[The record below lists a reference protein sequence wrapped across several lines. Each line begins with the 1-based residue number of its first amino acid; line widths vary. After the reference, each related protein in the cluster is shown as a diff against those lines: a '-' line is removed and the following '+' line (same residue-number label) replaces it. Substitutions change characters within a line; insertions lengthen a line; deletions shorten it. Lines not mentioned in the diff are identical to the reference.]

1 MSRRGDIFQF
11 DLEGKEINRFDLNLG
26 EGYMARSIGVYAGNI
41 TIGTDVGLFS
51 IIEDK
56 VQKEKR

>member
-1 MSRRGDIFQF
+1 
-11 DLEGKEINRFDLNLG
+11 
-26 EGYMARSIGVYAGNI
+26 MARSIGVYAGNI

-56 VQKEKR
+56 VQKIEEINSLFELGENDTKNFFSI